1 MEGICGNMSI
11 IPQFLDSALTPVAQE
26 VGNQLSDIVSL
37 AFTPVMMLK
46 SKRDIYLEK
55 YVADLKQKVDKISE
69 ENLIEPPAHI
79 VGPALED
86 IGKYYYDVQ
95 HVKEMYANLICSS
108 LNKEKVE
115 MIHPSYLQIIKSMS
129 PLEADLF
136 QNYFTG
142 QLERH
147 GKNKTVFLQAIIN
160 YELLYFKK
168 HNDTDNIFDNI
179 SLLGVLPDD
188 FLSDEFEKVMQENGI
203 VKIQSCLLNLERL
216 RLISVKKVKPS
227 DSDLEYSK
235 KLIDL
240 QGESYKKKIGKIHIE
255 TTRWGRDFADITCN
269 IPIYEGL
276 ISNSNE

>member
-1 MEGICGNMSI
+1 MSI